1 MGYMEKYNEWLNSP
15 YFDEKTKQE
24 LLSIKDNDKEIEDRF
39 YRELEFGTAGL
50 RGIVEAGTNRMNEY
64 VVRKASYGLA
74 KYFLKHHSDAKS
86 RGIVIAHDNRNM
98 SREFCM
104 VAAQTIASAGL
115 KVYYFDDLRTTPMLS
130 FSVRDLNCVGG
141 IVITASH
148 NPPKYNG
155 YKVYG
160 ENGAQVMPDVA
171 KAILSEIDNINDFS
185 EIPKYE
191 EKKCA
196 DLMVLL
202 DSEIDDR
209 FIEAVKA
216 NIIRDDV
223 IKQFSSDFK
232 VIYTPLCGTGR
243 VPVLRVLKDCGFEN
257 AFVVPEEEMPDP
269 NFAGIKTPNPE
280 ESIALARGIEL
291 LKEKDADILIAT
303 DPDCDRVGV
312 AVKNSVGDIE
322 LLTGNQI
329 GGLLTEYIISGLKEK
344 NRLPENACMIKTVV
358 TSEFG
363 ADIAKSFDVDVV
375 SILTGFKFMGEKITQ
390 YEKDNSKAFI
400 MGYEESY
407 GYLVGTQCRDK
418 DGVVATLLISEMAL
432 YYRSKGQTLYEA
444 LISLYEKYGYYREK
458 TISIMLE
465 GKEGGEKIARIM
477 THLRNSNL
485 KEISNRKVVEL
496 LDFEKGVEGFTKS
509 NVLKYVLEDGSWVA
523 LRPSGTEPKIKVYI
537 GTKDS
542 VDDKAIEKVS
552 EIEEYFLREINS
564 VN

>member
-74 KYFLKHHSDAKS
+74 KYFLKHHSDANS

-104 VAAQTIASAGL
+104 VAAQTIAAAGL

-542 VDDKAIEKVS
+542 MDDKAIEKVS

>member
-74 KYFLKHHSDAKS
+74 KYFSKHYSDAKN

-104 VAAQTIASAGL
+104 VAAQTIAATGL

-130 FSVRDLNCVGG
+130 FSVRNLNCVGG

-171 KAILSEIDNINDFS
+171 KAILNEIDNINDFS

-191 EKKCA
+191 EKNCS

-202 DSEIDDR
+202 GSDIDDK
-209 FIEAVKA
+209 FLEAVKA

-223 IKQFSSDFK
+223 INQFSSDFK

-280 ESIALARGIEL
+280 ESVALARGIEL

-312 AVKNSVGDIE
+312 AVKNSAGEIE

-390 YEKDNSKAFI
+390 YEKDNSKSFI

-444 LISLYEKYGYYREK
+444 LLSLYEKYGYYREK

-485 KEISNRKVVEL
+485 KEISNKKVVEL

-542 VDDKAIEKVS
+542 VDDMAIEKVS
-552 EIEEYFLREINS
+552 EIEEYFLREINA

>member
-1 MGYMEKYNEWLNSP
+1 MEKYNEWLNSP

-74 KYFLKHHSDAKS
+74 KYFLKQHSDAKS

-104 VAAQTIASAGL
+104 VAAQTIAAAGL

-171 KAILSEIDNINDFS
+171 KAILNEIDNINDFS

-465 GKEGGEKIARIM
+465 GKEGGEKIAKIM

>member
-74 KYFLKHHSDAKS
+74 KYFLKHHSDANS

-104 VAAQTIASAGL
+104 VAAQTIAAAGL

-171 KAILSEIDNINDFS
+171 KAILNEIDNINDFS

-191 EKKCA
+191 EKNCS

-202 DSEIDDR
+202 GSDIDDK
-209 FIEAVKA
+209 FLEAVKA

-223 IKQFSSDFK
+223 INQFSSDFK

-280 ESIALARGIEL
+280 ESVALARGIEL

-312 AVKNSVGDIE
+312 AVKNSAGEIE

-465 GKEGGEKIARIM
+465 GKEGGEKIAKIM